1 MKKTDVKLSKFELQ
15 IMDLVWEKGEAAI
28 RELHEALPERGRPA
42 YTTVQT
48 IVNRLEE
55 KGAVERSRKIGN
67 AHLYRPIITR
77 KSTYARLVEDVLE
90 LFGGSPE
97 PLMAELVD
105 SGRVDLEDLKE
116 LEKAIKRRR
125 KERRGEK

>member
-1 MKKTDVKLSKFELQ
+1 MKKTNVKLSKFELQ

-28 RELHEALPERGRPA
+28 RELHEALPEKGRPA

-77 KSTYARLVEDVLE
+77 KSIYARLVEDVLD

-105 SGRVDLEDLKE
+105 SGRVGLEDLKE
-116 LEKAIKRRR
+116 LEKVIKRRR

>member
-1 MKKTDVKLSKFELQ
+1 MKKTDVRLSKFELQ
-15 IMDLVWEKGEAAI
+15 IMDMIWDKGEAAI
-28 RELHEALPERGRPA
+28 RELHETLPEKGRPA

-67 AHLYRPIITR
+67 AHLYRPLISR
-77 KSTYARLVEDVLE
+77 KSIYSRLVDDVLE

-105 SGRVDLEDLKE
+105 SGRVSLEDLKE
-116 LEKAIKRRR
+116 LEKAIKRR
-125 KERRGEK
+125 KKASGGER

>member
-1 MKKTDVKLSKFELQ
+1 MAKTEVRLSKFELQ
-15 IMDLVWEKGEAAI
+15 IMDIVWDKGEAAI
-28 RELHEALPERGRPA
+28 RELHEALPAKRRPA

-67 AHLYRPIITR
+67 AHLYRPIISR
-77 KSTYARLVEDVLE
+77 KSIYARLVDEVLE
-90 LFGGSPE
+90 MFGGTPE

-116 LEKAIKRRR
+116 LEKAIKRRK
-125 KERRGEK
+125 KEKRGSK

>member
-1 MKKTDVKLSKFELQ
+1 MAKTEVRLSRFELQ
-15 IMDLVWEKGEAAI
+15 IMDLIWDKGEAAI
-28 RELHEALPERGRPA
+28 RELHEMLPAKSRPA

-55 KGAVERSRKIGN
+55 KGAIERTRKIGN
-67 AHLYRPIITR
+67 AHLYRPVISR
-77 KSTYARLVEDVLE
+77 KSIYARLVDDVLD

-105 SGRVDLEDLKE
+105 SGRVSLEDLKE
-116 LEKAIKRRR
+116 LEKTIKRRQ
-125 KERRGEK
+125 KEKGEK